1 MLVTT
6 LEWLGFTSGVACVW
20 LMVKQRTATWPVGIV
35 NSASWLALFW
45 VSKIYL
51 NSLLQIV
58 YIVLGVYGWWYWVRE
73 RRARA
78 DNLPVRRVTRVE
90 LATLAVVA
98 AASTAILT
106 WVTANQTDSVVPFWD
121 ASTVVVSILATYLQA
136 KKVYESWF
144 LWLSVD
150 VVYLVLYST
159 QDLYL
164 TALTQVVFGALCTQ
178 GLREWRASM
187 RERAMETATA

>member
-78 DNLPVRRVTRVE
+78 DDLPVRRVTRVE

-164 TALTQVVFGALCTQ
+164 TALTQVVFGALCIQ
-178 GLREWRASM
+178 GLREWQASM
-187 RERAMETATA
+187 RDRAVEPATA